1 MIALGMFKR
10 MIFAL
15 SFLGLS
21 VAPVSADRAAE
32 IYCVVNTS
40 EPRPC
45 VTRFTTDARG
55 VRTVRMTVG
64 KSQYVF
70 IGRARDGWWSGRL
83 NGKPAM
89 GYELNR
95 ANVKFSTSDLS
106 LSVQYYYSGSQNG
119 TY

>member
-1 MIALGMFKR
+1 MIALGMIKR

-15 SFLGLS
+15 SVLGLAAS
-21 VAPVSADRAAE
+21 SVSADRAAE

-40 EPRPC
+40 EARPC
-45 VTRFTTDARG
+45 ITRFATDVRG
-55 VRTVRMTVG
+55 VRTVRMTV
-64 KSQYVF
+64 
-70 IGRARDGWWSGRL
+70 GRARDGWWSGRL